1 MKKSGFTLSELL
13 VALAVVGIVAAIVS
27 PIINNILPDKNKVA
41 VLKLHKLITDLNEQL
56 LDNPT
61 YYYALKD
68 AKCEG
73 LACTDAALD
82 DTTIKTTH
90 KYSKLLQ
97 KHLQLKKTG
106 TTSFT
111 TIDGYVWK
119 FSNSSANFAHKTN
132 KYAILEI
139 DTDPSRAGS
148 TIYSSTNTKKIDT
161 FRFKIN
167 PDGSVEGDDSLTKA
181 YLRNPHKLNDRKA
194 DYDVAKSLEPEP
206 EE

>member
-1 MKKSGFTLSELL
+1 VNRATGINSLSVL
-13 VALAVVGIVAAIVS
+13 GSTIT
-27 PIINNILPDKNKVA
+27 NTNCVA
-41 VLKLHKLITDLNEQL
+41 VGKN
-56 LDNPT
+56 
-61 YYYALKD
+61 A
-68 AKCEG
+68 
-73 LACTDAALD
+73 
-82 DTTIKTTH
+82 
-90 KYSKLLQ
+90 
-97 KHLQLKKTG
+97 
-106 TTSFT
+106 
-111 TIDGYVWK
+111 
-119 FSNSSANFAHKTN
+119 NSSANFAHKTN